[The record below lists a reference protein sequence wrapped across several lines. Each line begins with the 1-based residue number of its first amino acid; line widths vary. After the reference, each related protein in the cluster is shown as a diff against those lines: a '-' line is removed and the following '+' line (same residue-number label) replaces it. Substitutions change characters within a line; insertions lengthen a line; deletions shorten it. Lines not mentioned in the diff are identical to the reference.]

1 MGSGKEPPNLSHGLK
16 TMHSKNRVLQFI
28 RWLTLVVGVSIS
40 PPDSALGQTSSKLSH
55 PDSAAGLI
63 IQLGS
68 PTFSE
73 REEANKALRK
83 MGTKALPPL
92 REAARQG
99 KDLEIRRRAALLVD
113 QIENSLEG
121 LLEFYCEFGLPLP
134 PAGARLVCFNT
145 GWSGGSADG
154 KTVHFQALG
163 FVLHPEK
170 EGIPPVLLV
179 GTEEYARTT
188 ENEKYDG
195 KLKLIDV
202 DPDEVLPDQV
212 RAQWQKSGF
221 EVNAGLATAL
231 QCKAE
236 GYDAF
241 ARILWDR
248 FVKDEMWQDDCI
260 FHQPANLAP
269 RRAVAQL
276 AWAHFGNEL
285 LKPTSDRASIG
296 KKVKSLMKAEPSMAS
311 KKNLDFLKSLEL
323 TLVPSRARADSIERL
338 IDDLTELSG
347 RWTNP
352 GDREADPCYR
362 RLFEVG
368 FASVPDLINHLDDPR
383 LTRVRGGGIH
393 HSPLRICTVG
403 EFVQSVLYG
412 VAGFDVLGQWRNGHT
427 DPIGEKEDARK
438 WFIQAQKGGEEAY
451 YTKHF
456 FPADSKD
463 ERFNSCM
470 FHLIAVKYPAQLPA
484 IYRKI
489 LDTKNELPSGK
500 VVEALVESK
509 LPAAEKT
516 ALLTYATKNAKQN
529 HREAA
534 IWALKQMEKKKTQPE
549 GKQGR

>member
-1 MGSGKEPPNLSHGLK
+1 MRSGNSPPNFSYGLQ
-16 TMHSKNRVLQFI
+16 TMPGKIRVLDLI
-28 RWLTLVVGVSIS
+28 RWLMLVVGVSIS
-40 PPDSALGQTSSKLSH
+40 PPVSGLGQTDSKLAG
-55 PDSAAGLI
+55 PDSAAGFI

-68 PTFSE
+68 PLFAE

-92 REAARQG
+92 REAAGQG

-113 QIENSLEG
+113 QIENSLDG
-121 LLEFYCEFGLPLP
+121 LLELYCEFGLPLP

-170 EGIPPVLLV
+170 EGTPPVLLV
-179 GTEEYARTT
+179 GTEEHARTT
-188 ENEKYDG
+188 ETEKYDG
-195 KLKLIDV
+195 KLKLMDI
-202 DPDEVLPDQV
+202 DPDEALPDQV
-212 RAQWQKSGF
+212 RAQWQGSGF

-236 GYDAF
+236 GYEAL

-248 FVKDEMWQDDCI
+248 SARTGMLDEDCI
-260 FHQPANLAP
+260 FYQPANLAP
-269 RRAVAQL
+269 RRAIAQH

-285 LKPTSDRASIG
+285 LKPNSDRVSIA
-296 KKVKSLMKAEPSMAS
+296 KKITTLMKSEPSIAS
-311 KKNLDFLKSLEL
+311 KKNVELLKSLEL
-323 TLVPSRARADSIERL
+323 SLVPSRASAGSVERL

-352 GDREADPCYR
+352 GDREAAPRYR

-368 FASVPDLINHLDDPR
+368 FASVPELINHLDDTR
-383 LTRVRGGGIH
+383 LTRVKGGGIH

-412 VAGFDVLGQWRNGHT
+412 VAGFDVLGEWRNGHT
-427 DPIGEKEDARK
+427 DPMGQKEDARN
-438 WFIQAQKGGEEAY
+438 WFIQAQKVGEEAY
-451 YTKHF
+451 YTKHL
-456 FPADSKD
+456 FPADPKD

-489 LDTKNELPSGK
+489 LDTKNELPSGE
-500 VVEALVESK
+500 VAEALVESK

-516 ALLTYATKNAKQN
+516 ALLTYATKNAKPN
-529 HREAA
+529 HREAG

-549 GKQGR
+549 GKQSR